1 MSFKPNGELVPEGG
15 GDNIPLIRDTLT
27 IGRRESCDIPLRYP
41 NVSGLHCEL
50 NFQKGF
56 WWIRDLGSTN
66 GVKVNGVR
74 VPKKLLHPGEKITIA
89 KKTFTIEYQLP
100 VGGTRALEMLEDMEE
115 EDVLSQPLLER
126 AGLVKP
132 PRPGEKRL
140 PNDKP
145 APRHF
150 DPARFLLAEDEE
162 G

>member
-1 MSFKPNGELVPEGG
+1 MSLKPNGELVPEGG
-15 GDNIPLIRDTLT
+15 GDNIPLIRETLT

-50 NFQKGF
+50 SFQKGF

-100 VGGTRALEMLEDMEE
+100 AGGTRALEMLEDMEE
-115 EDVLSQPLLER
+115 EDILSQPLLER

-132 PRPGEKRL
+132 PRPGEKR
-140 PNDKP
+140 PQNDKP
-145 APRHF
+145 APRNF
-150 DPARFLLAEDEE
+150 DPARFLLDDDDR
-162 G
+162 